1 MTLAETQARLHAAIT
16 GGGPHACEGLDGWLV
31 GTPELPAAERVGI
44 YAGMYRARLADA
56 LRQTFP
62 ALAGYLGEER
72 FEGLAADY
80 VDRHPSE
87 HHDVAQLG
95 RRLAGFLRE
104 HPAPERPDLGDLAAL
119 EWARQEAFFA
129 PEPAAAPADASLLAA
144 LPPEAI
150 AAEGLALTPSLELL
164 RLDHDPTPLW
174 RALDGGAEAAPPQSG
189 PAAVAVWRVGHE
201 VAHAAL
207 EADEADALAVA
218 LAGGSIAE
226 ACEVFAGAPEPAQ
239 AALRALAGWFAE
251 GWVVG
256 RRPGVGSRAGQAAE
270 G

>member
-16 GGGPHACEGLDGWLV
+16 GGGPDARKGLDGWLV

-44 YAGMYRARLADA
+44 YAGMYRARLVDA

-62 ALAGYLGEER
+62 AVAGYLGAER

-80 VDRHPSE
+80 VDRNPSE

-129 PEPAAAPADASLLAA
+129 PEPGGAPAGASLLAG
-144 LPPEAI
+144 LPPEAM

-164 RLDHDPTPLW
+164 RLAHDPTPLW
-174 RALDGGAEAAPPQSG
+174 RALEGGAEAAPPPSG

-207 EADEADALAVA
+207 EANEADALEVA
-218 LAGGSIAE
+218 LAGGSIAD
-226 ACEVFAGAPEPAQ
+226 ACEAFAGAPEPAQ

-256 RRPGVGSRAGQAAE
+256 VRATW
-270 G
+270 